1 MGLFKKLTGGIDQK
15 LLETGVLGRGVILGV
30 RPSGT
35 TLQSGNGLVERKCE
49 FQVQVTLDG
58 QAPYEATCT
67 QRIPEVYLP
76 QFQPGASVVAVRVD
90 PQDPSRIVLD
100 LASEA
105 PTVRMARDPEQTSA
119 ADVLA
124 AGRPAVAVIVQ
135 SQPLGMQNAEGI
147 DMHAFVL
154 TVMAEGQQPYQTQVG
169 NPTPPDALPLLYPGS
184 HVPVKVGANPNEVV
198 IDWRQALADAAQKR

>member
-105 PTVRMARDPEQTSA
+105 PTVRMGRDPEQTTA
-119 ADVLA
+119 ADILA
-124 AGRPAVAVIVQ
+124 TGRPAVAVIVQ
-135 SQPLGMQNAEGI
+135 SQPLGMQNAEGV
-147 DMHAFVL
+147 DMHGFVL

-198 IDWRQALADAAQKR
+198 IDWRQALADASQQR